1 MANDLTNAMNTI
13 LARSAMHLSK
23 TLLLPR
29 FCAKDYSP
37 DPSNPGDTI
46 NVPIYPDIDA
56 VAVSPSATPLTS
68 TDTTPTT
75 AQIKIDK
82 FYQTSFNI
90 TDKQLGEIAFAPDFL
105 PKQIIKA
112 VDGLGRQVSA
122 DMWQN
127 YKSFYGFAG
136 AAGTTPFGTD
146 EQEGIDLGTILTNQ
160 LAPKPGRVAFID
172 TVAEAKARKL
182 AAFRDAS
189 QANSDLVIREGQ
201 IGRKLG
207 FDWYQDHDVPRHTAG
222 TITTGLVCKAA
233 TAVSV
238 PANQKKTQTLVMT
251 TAASTGACALKKGD
265 IIAINGQATGS
276 TFVVQADATQP
287 SASSDVS
294 VTIYPCINT
303 ALVGSEA
310 VTVKASHR
318 VNLGFVP
325 GAIQMVSRPMT
336 LNQIDRLIAPIE
348 VFLDPVTGLVL
359 TMEIVRQNAQTVW
372 VFRCLYGSGVVQPE
386 LGCRLAGA

>member
-1 MANDLTNAMNTI
+1 MANDLSAAMNTI
-13 LARSAMHLSK
+13 LARSAKHLSK

-37 DPSNPGDTI
+37 DPANVGDTI
-46 NVPIYPDIDA
+46 NVPHYADIDA

-68 TDTTPTT
+68 TDSTPTT
-75 AQIKIDK
+75 MPLKIDK
-82 FYQTSFNI
+82 WYQTSFNI
-90 TDKQLGEIAFAPDFL
+90 TDKQLGEVKFKDDFL
-105 PKQIIKA
+105 PKQMIKA

-127 YKSFYGFAG
+127 YKGFYGFAG

-160 LAPKPGRVAFID
+160 LAPKAGRVAIID

-182 AAFRDAS
+182 AAFRDAAAAAS
-189 QANSDLVIREGQ
+189 SSVIIEGQ
-201 IGRKLG
+201 LGRKLG

-222 TITTGLVCKAA
+222 TITTGLTCKAA
-233 TAVSV
+233 TVVTV
-238 PANQKKTQTLVMT
+238 PANQRKPQTIVMT

-265 IIAINGQATGS
+265 IITISNQASGS
-276 TFVVQADATQP
+276 TFVVQADATQ
-287 SASSDVS
+287 ALANSDVS

-303 ALVGSEA
+303 ALAGGETVA
-310 VTVKASHR
+310 VKASHR

-325 GAIQMVSRPMT
+325 GAIQLVSRPT
-336 LNQIDRLIAPIE
+336 LVTEVDRLIAPIE
-348 VFLDPVTGLVL
+348 TWLDPVTGLAL
-359 TMEIVRQNAQTVW
+359 TLEVVRQNAQTVW

-386 LGCRLAGA
+386 LGCRLAGI